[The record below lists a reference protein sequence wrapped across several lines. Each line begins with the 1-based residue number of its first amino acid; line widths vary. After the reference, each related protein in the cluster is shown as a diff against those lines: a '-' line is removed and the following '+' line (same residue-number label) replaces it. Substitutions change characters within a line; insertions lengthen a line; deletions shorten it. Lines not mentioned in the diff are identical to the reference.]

1 MAIDSCFALLG
12 ARQYGAITRENSDEK
27 YLSPNLE
34 LSTPT
39 ESSYTA
45 CLLGGKSSSVKLVSR
60 KESKGLAKTIL
71 KNMDRTMQNYSISVS
86 LIRAKVRG
94 IPYARAR

>member
-71 KNMDRTMQNYSISVS
+71 KNMDRTMQNYSISD
-86 LIRAKVRG
+86 L
-94 IPYARAR
+94 